1 MPRNPRK
8 KPAPCKRRIIYGVRA
23 VHEYLRAKPD
33 TIDAIHTLRSPKTET
48 LLAQAERQGI
58 RVRRVSQA
66 VLDAM
71 TDGGSHQGVVAE
83 AQPFPYRSL
92 SELLRGAPDCL
103 LVFDE
108 VVDPRNLGALI
119 RTAEAARV
127 GGVVLS
133 THRSAHISPSVEK
146 TAAGA
151 TAHLDVARVGN
162 VRQALLSLKSA
173 GYWLVGLSPHAPQ
186 VVYDLDLRRKTA
198 FVLGGEGGGMR
209 PLVERTCDYVVSVPM
224 SGQVGSLNVSVAGGI
239 VLYERL
245 RQVREN

>member
-8 KPAPCKRRIIYGVRA
+8 KPAPCKRRIIYGVRP
-23 VHEYLRAKPD
+23 VREYLCANPATID
-33 TIDAIHTLRSPKTET
+33 TILALRTPKTAAF
-48 LLAQAERQGI
+48 LAQAEQKGI
-58 RVRRVSQA
+58 RVRWVSQD
-66 VLDAM
+66 VLDAL
-71 TDGGSHQGVVAE
+71 TGGGSHQGVVAQ

-92 SELLRGAPDCL
+92 SELLRHAPDCL

-151 TAHLDVARVGN
+151 TAHLTIARVGN
-162 VRQALLSLKSA
+162 VRQALLSLKTA
-173 GYWLVGLSPHAPQ
+173 GYWLVGLAPYAPDT
-186 VVYDLDLRRKTA
+186 VYDLDLRRKTA

-209 PLVERTCDYVVSVPM
+209 PLVERTCDYVVSIPM

-245 RQVREN
+245 RQLRGT

>member
-8 KPAPCKRRIIYGVRA
+8 KPAPCKRRIIYGIRA
-23 VHEYLRAKPD
+23 VREYLRAKPD
-33 TIDAIHTLRSPKTET
+33 TIDTIHVLRSPKTET
-48 LLAQAERQGI
+48 LLTQAERKGI
-58 RVRRVSQA
+58 RVRLVAQA
-66 VLDAM
+66 ALDALS
-71 TDGGSHQGVVAE
+71 DGGSHQGVVAQV
-83 AQPFPYRSL
+83 QPFPYRSL
-92 SELLRGAPDCL
+92 SALLRDAPDCL

-108 VVDPRNLGALI
+108 IVDPRNLGALI

-133 THRSAHISPSVEK
+133 THRSAHVSPSVEK

-173 GYWLVGLSPHAPQ
+173 GYWLVGLSPHAPH
-186 VVYDLDLRRKTA
+186 VVYDLDLRRMTA

-209 PLVERTCDYVVSVPM
+209 PLIEKTCDYVVSVPM

-245 RQVREN
+245 RQMRET

>member
-8 KPAPCKRRIIYGVRA
+8 KPASCKRRIIYGVRA
-23 VHEYLRAKPD
+23 VREYLCAEPGTID
-33 TIDAIHTLRSPKTET
+33 TIHALRSPKTET
-48 LLAQAERQGI
+48 LLTQAERKGI
-58 RVRRVSQA
+58 PVRWVAQA
-66 VLDAM
+66 VLDAL
-71 TDGGSHQGVVAE
+71 TDGGSHQGVVAQ
-83 AQPFPYRSL
+83 ARPFPYRSL
-92 SELLRGAPDCL
+92 SQLLRDAPDCL

-133 THRSAHISPSVEK
+133 RHRSAHISPSVEK

-151 TAHLDVARVGN
+151 TVHLDVARVGN

-173 GYWLVGLSPHAPQ
+173 GYWLVGLSPQAPH

-209 PLVERTCDYVVSVPM
+209 PLVEKTCDYVVSVPM

-245 RQVREN
+245 RQMREA

>member
-8 KPAPCKRRIIYGVRA
+8 KPAPCKRRIIYGIRA
-23 VHEYLRAKPD
+23 VREYLRAKPD
-33 TIDAIHTLRSPKTET
+33 TIDTIHVLRSPKTET
-48 LLAQAERQGI
+48 FLMQAERKGI
-58 RVRRVSQA
+58 PVRWGSQT
-66 VLDAM
+66 VLDALS
-71 TDGGSHQGVVAE
+71 DGGSHQGIVAQV
-83 AQPFPYRSL
+83 QPFPYRSL
-92 SELLRGAPDCL
+92 SELLQDTPDCL

-127 GGVVLS
+127 GGVILS
-133 THRSAHISPSVEK
+133 THRSAHVSPSVEK

-173 GYWLVGLSPHAPQ
+173 GYWLVGLSPHTPH

-209 PLVERTCDYVVSVPM
+209 PLIEKTCDYVVSVPM

-245 RQVREN
+245 RQMRET

>member
-23 VHEYLRAKPD
+23 VREYLRVKPD
-33 TIDAIHTLRSPKTET
+33 TIDTIHVLRSPKTET
-48 LLAQAERQGI
+48 LLTQAERKGI
-58 RVRRVSQA
+58 RVRLVAQA
-66 VLDAM
+66 ALDALS
-71 TDGGSHQGVVAE
+71 DGGSHQGVVAQ

-92 SELLRGAPDCL
+92 SELLQDTPDCL

-127 GGVVLS
+127 GGVILS
-133 THRSAHISPSVEK
+133 THRSAHVSPSVEK

-173 GYWLVGLSPHAPQ
+173 GYWLVGLSPHAPH

-209 PLVERTCDYVVSVPM
+209 LLVEKTCDYVVSVPM

-245 RQVREN
+245 RQMRET